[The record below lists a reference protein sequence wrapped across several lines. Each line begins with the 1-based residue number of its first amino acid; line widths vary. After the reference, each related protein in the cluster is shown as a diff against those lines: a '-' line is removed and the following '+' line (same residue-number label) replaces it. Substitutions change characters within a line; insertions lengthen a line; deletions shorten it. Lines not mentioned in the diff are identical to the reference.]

1 MMVKTV
7 RNVLVGLFM
16 TGLFA
21 VNVSAESCTDKLF
34 SVTMNSETTIGD
46 AVDNLA
52 ETCGLTVIVKDAG
65 AQYRLKKK
73 LYYMKLRNASLR
85 SFLDTLLKDNDLSY
99 SLRGNKLSISYLVTR
114 TFKVHYVTGKRTGSS
129 NSNVQVAGGAT
140 SGEAT
145 SISGSSINIT
155 TDQEFHFW
163 STIQQQIHRILNT
176 AGDGSIHYTKF
187 CPSTSQIMNQLKPDM
202 PTFDKNK
209 AEGKECYWIGPDG
222 QKWEYNPL
230 DPVIDPEAGMVTVT
244 GTARQIERVSRYIAT
259 LIHQLKTQVMI
270 DVRII
275 DVRIDNSK
283 TYGIDWNK
291 IYSTSIGL
299 NGQYGFGV
307 GSDTTKGG
315 GSFTATF
322 SGDLTEVLKFLKTQ
336 GDVTIVSSPRVMTLN
351 NQPAMI
357 TVGKEIYYK
366 LTTTNKVGGS
376 DTATSQGEVVK
387 SVFAGILLDI
397 TPEVDERG
405 MITLKVNP
413 SITSLADGGTDENLQ
428 GTRTMPPDM
437 KRRQIAAVI
446 KVKDGNHA
454 ILGGLITRSKGT
466 QESGVP
472 VLSKI
477 PVLGYAF
484 KRENVLDVTDELV
497 LIITPHIIRDN
508 KNLTLK
514 DLGYSRLR

>member
-1 MMVKTV
+1 MMAKTV
-7 RNVLVGLFM
+7 RKILIGLFL
-16 TGLFA
+16 TGIFA
-21 VNVSAESCTDKLF
+21 VNASAEGCMDKLF
-34 SVTMNSETTIGD
+34 SVTMNNETTIGE

-65 AQYRLKKK
+65 AQHRLKKK
-73 LYYMKLRNASLR
+73 LYYMKLKNASLK
-85 SFLDTLLKDNDLSY
+85 SFLDTLLKDNDLNY

-114 TFKVHYVTGKRTGSS
+114 TFKVHYVTGQRKGTSS
-129 NSNVQVAGGAT
+129 ANVQVAGGAST
-140 SGEAT
+140 DTGT
-145 SISGSSINIT
+145 GSGSTGGGGGAGSTIT
-155 TDQEFHFW
+155 IETNQEFQFW
-163 STIQQQIHRILNT
+163 STIKEEIHHILNT
-176 AGDGSIHYTKF
+176 AGDGSVHYTKVG
-187 CPSTSQIMNQLKPDM
+187 D
-202 PTFDKNK
+202 
-209 AEGKECYWIGPDG
+209 AWIGPDG

-230 DPVIDPEAGMVTVT
+230 EPVINPEAGMITVT

-259 LIHQLKTQVMI
+259 LARQLKTQVMI

-275 DVRIDNSK
+275 DVRIDNSH

-291 IYSTSIGL
+291 IYSTSINFSGD
-299 NGQYGFGV
+299 YGFGL
-307 GSDTTKGG
+307 GMNKSPGQ

-336 GDVTIVSSPRVMTLN
+336 GDVTVVSSPRVMTLN

-357 TVGKEIYYK
+357 SVGQEIYYK

-376 DTATSQGEVVK
+376 DTATSEGEEVN
-387 SVFAGILLDI
+387 SVFAGILLGI

-405 MITLKVNP
+405 MITLKINP
-413 SITSLADGGTDENLQ
+413 SITSLANDEDAKIV
-428 GTRTMPPDM
+428 GSRTMPPDI
-437 KRRQIAAVI
+437 KRRQIASVI

-454 ILGGLITRSKGT
+454 ILGGLITRGKGVT
-466 QESGVP
+466 TESLPILGD
-472 VLSKI
+472 I

-484 KRENVLDVTDELV
+484 KKEQQIDYTDELV

-514 DLGYSRLR
+514 DLGFKTVR

>member
-1 MMVKTV
+1 MMAKTV
-7 RNVLVGLFM
+7 RKILIGLFL
-16 TGLFA
+16 TGVFA
-21 VNVSAESCTDKLF
+21 ASASAEGCMDKLF
-34 SVTMNSETTIGD
+34 SVTMNNETTIGE

-65 AQYRLKKK
+65 AQHRLKKK
-73 LYYMKLRNASLR
+73 LYYMKLKNASLK
-85 SFLDTLLKDNDLSY
+85 SFLDTLLKDNDLNY

-129 NSNVQVAGGAT
+129 SANVQVAGGASTDSGTT
-140 SGEAT
+140 SST
-145 SISGSSINIT
+145 SNAGAGSSITIE
-155 TDQEFHFW
+155 TDQEFKFW
-163 STIQQQIHRILNT
+163 STIKEEIHHILNT
-176 AGDGSIHYTKF
+176 AGDGSVHFTKVG
-187 CPSTSQIMNQLKPDM
+187 D
-202 PTFDKNK
+202 
-209 AEGKECYWIGPDG
+209 AWIGPDG

-230 DPVIDPEAGMVTVT
+230 EPVINPEAGMITVT

-259 LIHQLKTQVMI
+259 LARQLKTQVMI

-275 DVRIDNSK
+275 DVKINNNK

-291 IYSTSIGL
+291 IYSTSLTFNTGYS
-299 NGQYGFGV
+299 GSYGP
-307 GSDTTKGG
+307 GSTPGT
-315 GSFTATF
+315 GSFSATF
-322 SGDLTEVLKFLKTQ
+322 GGDLTEVLKFLKTQ

-357 TVGKEIYYK
+357 SVGKEIYYK

-376 DTATSQGEVVK
+376 DTATSQGEEIK

-405 MITLKVNP
+405 MITLKINP
-413 SITSLADGGTDENLQ
+413 SITSIANDGSADLQ
-428 GTRTMPPDM
+428 NGIRTMPPDM
-437 KRRQIAAVI
+437 QRRQIAAVI

-454 ILGGLITRSKGT
+454 ILGGLITRTKGT
-466 QESGVP
+466 TQEGVP
-472 VLSKI
+472 VLENI

-484 KRENVLDVTDELV
+484 KRKQVNDVTDELV

-514 DLGYSRLR
+514 DLGYKTLR